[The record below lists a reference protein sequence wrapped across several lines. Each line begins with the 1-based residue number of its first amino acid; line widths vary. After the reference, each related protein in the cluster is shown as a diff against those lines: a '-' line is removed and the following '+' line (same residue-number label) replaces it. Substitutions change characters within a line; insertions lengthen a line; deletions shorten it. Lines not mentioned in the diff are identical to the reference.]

1 MKTGIFIL
9 IVLLSGCFAGTIYGT
24 LNLIIVEPY
33 LDDAIN
39 IENQNLFSSGEE
51 IDGPQFWVEYYE
63 YRSWQ
68 KGGQILAGAI
78 LGTSIG
84 SLFGIVYALSKK
96 SLPSR
101 NNIGKTLILAG
112 LMWFTLFVIPFLK
125 YPANP
130 PTVGD
135 GETVVLR
142 GILYLTLIAISGF
155 LAIGFYQIFKRL
167 KAKNRILP
175 IIGYGVLM
183 SMVFFVMPENP
194 DEISTSMELVNDFRI
209 VAFLTGTVFWFTL
222 ALFLGVFWQK
232 TNPDLSNCLLYTSP
246 SPRD

>member
-142 GILYLTLIAISGF
+142 GILYLTLIVISGF
-155 LAIGFYQIFKRL
+155 LAIGFYQIFKRI
-167 KAKNRILP
+167 KAKNKILP
-175 IIGYGVLM
+175 IIGYGVLI
-183 SMVFFVMPENP
+183 SLVFFLMPENP
-194 DEISTSMELVNDFRI
+194 DEISTSMELVNGFRV

-232 TNPDLSNCLLYTSP
+232 TNPDLSNT
-246 SPRD
+246 

>member
-1 MKTGIFIL
+1 MKTGLFIV
-9 IVLLSGCFAGTIYGT
+9 IVLLSGCFAGIIYGV

-33 LDDAIN
+33 LDSAIN

-78 LGTSIG
+78 LGVSIG

-167 KAKNRILP
+167 KAKNKILP
-175 IIGYGVLM
+175 IIGYGVLI
-183 SMVFFVMPENP
+183 SLVFFLMPENP
-194 DEISTSMELVNDFRI
+194 DEISTSMELVNGFRI

-232 TNPDLSNCLLYTSP
+232 TNPDLSNT
-246 SPRD
+246 

>member
-1 MKTGIFIL
+1 MKTGIFIV

-155 LAIGFYQIFKRL
+155 LAIGFYQIFKRF

-175 IIGYGVLM
+175 IIGYGVLI
-183 SMVFFVMPENP
+183 SIVFFVMPENP
-194 DEISTSMELVNDFRI
+194 DEVSTSMELVNGFRV

-232 TNPDLSNCLLYTSP
+232 TNPDLSNT
-246 SPRD
+246 

>member
-1 MKTGIFIL
+1 MKTGLFIV
-9 IVLLSGCFAGTIYGT
+9 IVLLSGCFAGTIYGA
-24 LNLIIVEPY
+24 LNLAIVEPY

-39 IENQNLFSSGEE
+39 IENQSMFATGEE
-51 IDGPQFWVEYYE
+51 DSTPIFWVEYYE

-68 KGGQILAGAI
+68 KGGEVLAGAI

-84 SLFGIVYALSKK
+84 ALFGIVYALSKN

-101 NNIGKTLILAG
+101 NNFGKTLILAG

-142 GILYLTLIAISGF
+142 GILYLAFIAISG
-155 LAIGFYQIFKRL
+155 LTAVGFYKIFKQL
-167 KAKNRILP
+167 KGQKRILAFV
-175 IIGYGVLM
+175 GYSIFISVIFLL
-183 SMVFFVMPENP
+183 MPENP
-194 DEISTSMELVNDFRI
+194 DKITAPMELVNGFR
-209 VAFLTGTVFWFTL
+209 VMAFLSSSVFWFAL
-222 ALFLGVFWQK
+222 ALILGAFWQK
-232 TNPDLSNCLLYTSP
+232 TNPDLSNT
-246 SPRD
+246 

>member
-1 MKTGIFIL
+1 MKTALFIV

-24 LNLIIVEPY
+24 LNLVIVEPY

-39 IENQNLFSSGEE
+39 IENQNLFSTGDE

-68 KGGQILAGAI
+68 KGGAILAGAI

-142 GILYLTLIAISGF
+142 GILYLTLIAVSGF
-155 LAIGFYQIFKRL
+155 LAIGFYQIFKRM

-175 IIGYGVLM
+175 IIGYVALI
-183 SMVFFVMPENP
+183 SLVFFVMPENP
-194 DEISTSMELVNDFRI
+194 DEISTSMELINGFRV
-209 VAFLTGTVFWFTL
+209 VAFLTGTVFWYTL

-232 TNPDLSNCLLYTSP
+232 TNPDLSST
-246 SPRD
+246 

>member
-1 MKTGIFIL
+1 MKTGLFIV
-9 IVLLSGCFAGTIYGT
+9 IVLLSGCFAGTIYGG
-24 LNLIIVEPY
+24 LNLLIVEPY

-51 IDGPQFWVEYYE
+51 VDGPQFWVEYYE
-63 YRSWQ
+63 YRTWQ
-68 KGGQILAGAI
+68 KGGEVLAGAI
-78 LGTSIG
+78 LGTSLG

-96 SLPSR
+96 SLPSK

-135 GETVVLR
+135 EDTVILR
-142 GILYLTLIAISGF
+142 GMLYLALIAISGF
-155 LAIGFYQIFKRL
+155 MALGFYQIFKRL
-167 KAKNRILP
+167 KNKNKILP
-175 IIGYGVLM
+175 IVGYAILI
-183 SMVFFVMPENP
+183 SLTLFIMPENP
-194 DEISTSMELVNDFRI
+194 DEVSTSMELINGFRI
-209 VAFLTGTVFWFTL
+209 VAFLTGTLFWFTL

-232 TNPDLSNCLLYTSP
+232 TNPDLSNT
-246 SPRD
+246 

>member
-78 LGTSIG
+78 LGASIG

-142 GILYLTLIAISGF
+142 GILYLTLIAVSGF

-175 IIGYGVLM
+175 IIGYGVLI
-183 SMVFFVMPENP
+183 SLVFFLMPENP
-194 DEISTSMELVNDFRI
+194 DEISTSMELVNGFRV

-232 TNPDLSNCLLYTSP
+232 TNPDLSNT
-246 SPRD
+246 

>member
-1 MKTGIFIL
+1 MKTGLFIV
-9 IVLLSGCFAGTIYGT
+9 IVLLSGCFAGTIYGA
-24 LNLIIVEPY
+24 LNLLIVEPY

-39 IENQNLFSSGEE
+39 IENQQLFSTGEE

-68 KGGQILAGAI
+68 KGGEVLAGAI

-96 SLPSR
+96 SLPSG
-101 NNIGKTLILAG
+101 NNIGKTMILAG

-142 GILYLTLIAISGF
+142 GILYLALIAISGF
-155 LAIGFYQIFKRL
+155 MAIGFYQIFKRV

-175 IIGYGVLM
+175 IIGYGILM
-183 SMVFFVMPENP
+183 TLVFFVMPENP
-194 DEISTSMELVNDFRI
+194 DEISTSMELVDGFRM

-232 TNPDLSNCLLYTSP
+232 TNPDLPNT
-246 SPRD
+246 

>member
-175 IIGYGVLM
+175 IIGYGVLI
-183 SMVFFVMPENP
+183 SIVFFVMPENP
-194 DEISTSMELVNDFRI
+194 DEISTSMELINGFRV

-232 TNPDLSNCLLYTSP
+232 TNPDLSNT
-246 SPRD
+246 

>member
-194 DEISTSMELVNDFRI
+194 DEISTSMELVNGFRA

-232 TNPDLSNCLLYTSP
+232 TNPDLSNT
-246 SPRD
+246 

>member
-1 MKTGIFIL
+1 MKTGIFVL

-167 KAKNRILP
+167 KAKNKILP

-194 DEISTSMELVNDFRI
+194 DEISTSMELVNGFRV

-232 TNPDLSNCLLYTSP
+232 TNPDLSNT
-246 SPRD
+246 

>member
-1 MKTGIFIL
+1 MKAGLFIV
-9 IVLLSGCFAGTIYGT
+9 IVLLSGCFAGTIYGA
-24 LNLIIVEPY
+24 LNLLIVEPY

-39 IENQNLFSSGEE
+39 IENQQLFSTGEE

-68 KGGQILAGAI
+68 KGGEVLAGAI

-96 SLPSR
+96 SLPSG
-101 NNIGKTLILAG
+101 NNIGKTVILAG

-167 KAKNRILP
+167 KAKNRILAN
-175 IIGYGVLM
+175 IGYTALI
-183 SMVFFVMPENP
+183 SLVFFVMPENP
-194 DEISTSMELVNDFRI
+194 DEISTSMELVNGFRI

-232 TNPDLSNCLLYTSP
+232 TNPDLSST
-246 SPRD
+246 

>member
-1 MKTGIFIL
+1 MKTGLFIV

-24 LNLIIVEPY
+24 LNLVIVEPY

-39 IENQNLFSSGEE
+39 IENQNLFSVGDE

-68 KGGQILAGAI
+68 KGGQVLAGAI

-101 NNIGKTLILAG
+101 NNVGKTLILAG

-167 KAKNRILP
+167 KAKNRILA
-175 IIGYGVLM
+175 IIGYTALI
-183 SMVFFVMPENP
+183 SLVFFVMPENP
-194 DEISTSMELVNDFRI
+194 DKISTSMELVNGFRI

-232 TNPDLSNCLLYTSP
+232 TNPDLSST
-246 SPRD
+246 

>member
-39 IENQNLFSSGEE
+39 IENQNLFSSGEA

-175 IIGYGVLM
+175 VIGYGVLI
-183 SMVFFVMPENP
+183 SMVFFIMPENP
-194 DEISTSMELVNDFRI
+194 DEISTSMELVNGFRA

-232 TNPDLSNCLLYTSP
+232 TNPDLSST
-246 SPRD
+246 

>member
-175 IIGYGVLM
+175 IIGYGVLI
-183 SMVFFVMPENP
+183 SLVFFVMPENP
-194 DEISTSMELVNDFRI
+194 DEVSTSMELVNGFRV

-222 ALFLGVFWQK
+222 ALFLGVFCQK
-232 TNPDLSNCLLYTSP
+232 TNPDLSNT
-246 SPRD
+246 

>member
-1 MKTGIFIL
+1 MKTGIFIV

-167 KAKNRILP
+167 KGKNRILP

-183 SMVFFVMPENP
+183 SLIFFIMPENP
-194 DEISTSMELVNDFRI
+194 DEISTSMELVNGFRI

-232 TNPDLSNCLLYTSP
+232 TNPDLSNT
-246 SPRD
+246 

>member
-1 MKTGIFIL
+1 MKTGIFIV
-9 IVLLSGCFAGTIYGT
+9 IVLLSGCFAGTIYGA
-24 LNLIIVEPY
+24 LNLVIVEPY
-33 LDDAIN
+33 LDEAIN
-39 IENQNLFSSGEE
+39 IENQNLFSAGDE

-68 KGGQILAGAI
+68 KGGEVLAGAI

-96 SLPSR
+96 SLPSG
-101 NNIGKTLILAG
+101 NNIGKTMILAG

-142 GILYLTLIAISGF
+142 GILYLALIAISGF
-155 LAIGFYQIFKRL
+155 MAIGFYQIFKRV

-175 IIGYGVLM
+175 IIGYGILM
-183 SMVFFVMPENP
+183 TLVFFVMPENP
-194 DEISTSMELVNDFRI
+194 DEISTSMELVNNFRI

-232 TNPDLSNCLLYTSP
+232 TNPDLSNT
-246 SPRD
+246 

>member
-1 MKTGIFIL
+1 MKTGIFVL

-175 IIGYGVLM
+175 VIGYGVLI
-183 SMVFFVMPENP
+183 SLVFFIMPENP
-194 DEISTSMELVNDFRI
+194 DEISTSMELVNGFRA

-232 TNPDLSNCLLYTSP
+232 TNPDLSNT
-246 SPRD
+246 

>member
-1 MKTGIFIL
+1 MKTGLFIV

-24 LNLIIVEPY
+24 LNLVIVEPY

-39 IENQNLFSSGEE
+39 IENQNLFSVGDE

-68 KGGQILAGAI
+68 KGGQVLAGAI

-101 NNIGKTLILAG
+101 NNVGKTLILAG

-167 KAKNRILP
+167 KVKNRILA
-175 IIGYGVLM
+175 IIGYAALI
-183 SMVFFVMPENP
+183 SLVFFVMPENP
-194 DEISTSMELVNDFRI
+194 DEISTSMELVNGFRI

-232 TNPDLSNCLLYTSP
+232 TNPDLSST
-246 SPRD
+246 

>member
-1 MKTGIFIL
+1 MKTGLFII
-9 IVLLSGCFAGTIYGT
+9 IVLLSGCFAGIIYGG
-24 LNLIIVEPY
+24 LNLLIVEPY
-33 LDDAIN
+33 LDAAIN
-39 IENQNLFSSGEE
+39 IENQNLFSTGDE

-68 KGGQILAGAI
+68 KGGAILAGAI

-167 KAKNRILP
+167 KAKNRILA
-175 IIGYGVLM
+175 IIGYTALI
-183 SMVFFVMPENP
+183 SLVFFLMPENP
-194 DEISTSMELVNDFRI
+194 DEISTSMELVNGFRV

-232 TNPDLSNCLLYTSP
+232 TNPDLSNT
-246 SPRD
+246 

>member
-9 IVLLSGCFAGTIYGT
+9 IVLMSGCFAGIIYGT

-194 DEISTSMELVNDFRI
+194 DEISTSMELVNGFRV

-232 TNPDLSNCLLYTSP
+232 TNPDLSNT
-246 SPRD
+246 

>member
-175 IIGYGVLM
+175 IIGYGVLI
-183 SMVFFVMPENP
+183 SLVFFLMPENP
-194 DEISTSMELVNDFRI
+194 DEISTSMELVNGFRV

-232 TNPDLSNCLLYTSP
+232 TNPDLSNT
-246 SPRD
+246 

>member
-167 KAKNRILP
+167 KAKNKILP
-175 IIGYGVLM
+175 IIGYGVLI
-183 SMVFFVMPENP
+183 SLVFFLMPENP
-194 DEISTSMELVNDFRI
+194 DEISTSMELVNGFRI

-232 TNPDLSNCLLYTSP
+232 TNPDLSNT
-246 SPRD
+246 

>member
-1 MKTGIFIL
+1 MKTGLFIV
-9 IVLLSGCFAGTIYGT
+9 IVLLSGCFAGIIYGV

-33 LDDAIN
+33 LDSAIN

-175 IIGYGVLM
+175 VIGYGVLI
-183 SMVFFVMPENP
+183 SLVFFVMPENP
-194 DEISTSMELVNDFRI
+194 DEISTSMELVNGFRV

-232 TNPDLSNCLLYTSP
+232 TNPDLSNT
-246 SPRD
+246 

>member
-1 MKTGIFIL
+1 MKTGLFIV
-9 IVLLSGCFAGTIYGT
+9 IVLLSGCFAGIIYGV

-33 LDDAIN
+33 LDSAIN

-175 IIGYGVLM
+175 ILGYGILI
-183 SMVFFVMPENP
+183 SIVFFVMPENP
-194 DEISTSMELVNDFRI
+194 DEISTSMELVNGFRV

-232 TNPDLSNCLLYTSP
+232 TNPDLSNT
-246 SPRD
+246 

>member
-9 IVLLSGCFAGTIYGT
+9 IVLMSGCFAGIIYGT

-175 IIGYGVLM
+175 IIGYGVLI
-183 SMVFFVMPENP
+183 SLVFFLMPENP
-194 DEISTSMELVNDFRI
+194 DEISTSMELVNGFRI

-232 TNPDLSNCLLYTSP
+232 TNPDLSNT
-246 SPRD
+246 

>member
-1 MKTGIFIL
+1 MKTGLFIV
-9 IVLLSGCFAGTIYGT
+9 IVLLSGCFAGTIYGG
-24 LNLIIVEPY
+24 LNLLIVEPY

-63 YRSWQ
+63 YRTWQ
-68 KGGQILAGAI
+68 KGGEVLAGAI
-78 LGTSIG
+78 LGTSLG

-96 SLPSR
+96 SLPSK

-135 GETVVLR
+135 EDTVVLR
-142 GILYLTLIAISGF
+142 GMLYLALIAISGF
-155 LAIGFYQIFKRL
+155 MALGFYQIFKRV
-167 KAKNRILP
+167 KDKNKLLP
-175 IIGYGVLM
+175 VIGYAVIISLTL
-183 SMVFFVMPENP
+183 FLMPENP
-194 DEISTSMELVNDFRI
+194 DEISTSMELINGFRM
-209 VAFLTGTVFWFTL
+209 VAFLTGTLFWFTL
-222 ALFLGVFWQK
+222 ALFLGIFWQK
-232 TNPDLSNCLLYTSP
+232 TNPDLSNT
-246 SPRD
+246 

>member
-1 MKTGIFIL
+1 MKTGLFL
-9 IVLLSGCFAGTIYGT
+9 VIVLLSGCFAGTIYGT
-24 LNLIIVEPY
+24 LNLVIVEPY

-39 IENQNLFSSGEE
+39 IENQNLFSAGDE
-51 IDGPQFWVEYYE
+51 IDGPEFWVEYYE

-68 KGGQILAGAI
+68 KGGQVLAGAI

-101 NNIGKTLILAG
+101 NNVGKTLILAG

-167 KAKNRILP
+167 KAKNRILA
-175 IIGYGVLM
+175 IIGYAALI
-183 SMVFFVMPENP
+183 SLVFFVMPENP
-194 DEISTSMELVNDFRI
+194 DEISTSMELVNGFRI

-232 TNPDLSNCLLYTSP
+232 TNPDLSST
-246 SPRD
+246 

>member
-175 IIGYGVLM
+175 IIGYGVLI
-183 SMVFFVMPENP
+183 SIVFFVMPENP
-194 DEISTSMELVNDFRI
+194 DEVSTSMELINGFRV

-232 TNPDLSNCLLYTSP
+232 TNPDLSNT
-246 SPRD
+246 